1 MKRARKVAT
10 KLTVLENNDPISA
23 ETEAILKRVRQ
34 RAFELSHTRP
44 QDAHEQ
50 YDWIKAES
58 EIISVPPA
66 ELSEKEDSFELRFAV
81 AGVNPDDVQVMVTPD
96 RILIKSELR
105 HSHDADVGTVHMCD
119 FKSTTVFRSINL
131 PKAIDA
137 KSVKVEFSDGM
148 IVVRAMKQSATQT
161 RPPKAT
167 PTRKAPA
174 KKPAKTA

>member
-1 MKRARKVAT
+1 MKRARKAAT

-23 ETEAILKRVRQ
+23 ETEAILSRVRQ

-44 QDAHEQ
+44 QDAQEQ

-66 ELSEKEDSFELRFAV
+66 ELSEKDDSFEMRFAV

-96 RILIKSELR
+96 RILINSELG
-105 HSHDADVGTVHMCD
+105 HAHDADTGTVHICD
-119 FKSTTVFRSINL
+119 FKTVTVFRSVNL
-131 PKAIDA
+131 PKPIDA
-137 KSVKVEFSDGM
+137 KSVKVKFADGM
-148 IVVRAMKQSATQT
+148 IVVHALKHSATQT

-167 PTRKAPA
+167 TARKAPA